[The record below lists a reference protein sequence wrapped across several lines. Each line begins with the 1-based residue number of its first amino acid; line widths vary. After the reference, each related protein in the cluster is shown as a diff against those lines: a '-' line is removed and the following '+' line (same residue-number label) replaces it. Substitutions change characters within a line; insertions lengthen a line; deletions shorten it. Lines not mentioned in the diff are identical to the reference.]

1 MNIQTLVL
9 KILFGQSTTNYIQ
22 NTMKRK
28 TKHVNYIFNS
38 IMTLN
43 NDINDISIKIS
54 VSDFGSLDE
63 RLLVDKL
70 KTKAKLLKKY
80 NRRLKILTL

>member
-1 MNIQTLVL
+1 
-9 KILFGQSTTNYIQ
+9 
-22 NTMKRK
+22 MKRK
-28 TKHVNYIFNS
+28 NKHVNYIFNS

-70 KTKAKLLKKY
+70 KIKAKLLKKY